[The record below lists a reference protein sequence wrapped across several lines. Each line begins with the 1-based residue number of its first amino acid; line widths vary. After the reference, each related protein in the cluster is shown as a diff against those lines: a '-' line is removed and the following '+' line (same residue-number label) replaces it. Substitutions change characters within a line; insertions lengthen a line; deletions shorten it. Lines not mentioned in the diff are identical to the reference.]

1 LRYKNGADKMLSNAD
16 LQRSQ
21 SFKDRRISLFAQKCK
36 EVHGPDVHLII
47 ASGGNAGLA
56 VACAA
61 NVLNVRCT
69 APAYIVEGVSRKM
82 LYFLMKERAEIVI
95 VGKSYVQAL
104 ERAQEAV
111 EREKNACVLIN

>member
-1 LRYKNGADKMLSNAD
+1 MLSNAD

-61 NVLNVRCT
+61 NVLNVR
-69 APAYIVEGVSRKM
+69 AMYGVYCRRCQPEDVI
-82 LYFLMKERAEIVI
+82 FLNERA
-95 VGKSYVQAL
+95 
-104 ERAQEAV
+104 R
-111 EREKNACVLIN
+111 RNCDRR

>member
-1 LRYKNGADKMLSNAD
+1 
-16 LQRSQ
+16 
-21 SFKDRRISLFAQKCK
+21 
-36 EVHGPDVHLII
+36 
-47 ASGGNAGLA
+47 
-56 VACAA
+56 
-61 NVLNVRCT
+61 
-69 APAYIVEGVSRKM
+69 M